1 MATFRILPEPSATP
15 AKSADSEVDALMAA
29 MNALCANDK
38 PARKAKAKSDAPAE
52 QVEHTFIQ
60 MWFPH
65 AIVMHATEQKCAC
78 CEQTYESIT
87 GMFLEDR
94 HRNGATRQVRH
105 SGNVVSPDY
114 FNLPTRQQ
122 WTIETVPYCVI
133 CFQTE
138 FKMELAPDE
147 GLPMPERELTKED
160 RDLLKGTENV

>member
-1 MATFRILPEPSATP
+1 MATFRILPDLPVP
-15 AKSADSEVDALMAA
+15 PKSSDKEVDDLMAA
-29 MNALCANDK
+29 MNALCAADK
-38 PARKAKAKSDAPAE
+38 PKAKRVKSDAPAE
-52 QVEHTFIQ
+52 QAEHTFVQ

-105 SGNVVSPDY
+105 SGNVVAPDY

-122 WTIETVPYCVI
+122 WTTETVPYCVI

-160 RDLLKGTENV
+160 RDSLRGTENV